1 MNAALDV
8 TLLLTG
14 ALCIWGVIAWRRTY
28 LLEVPLTFGGRAL
41 PTAEAAA
48 QIVGDETSLAPTRVA
63 DGLGWV
69 AALFLAPIWF
79 IWGDLRTR
87 RPERHLARWRLLGAR
102 GDRPAQIALHP
113 DVETVAVACTRS
125 AFAADSARPFD
136 EQEGLRALHPMG
148 GERWQRGL
156 HHAAALQAL
165 GFVRLRGDD
174 GLLLGQRAFDATRA
188 TASYAR
194 ALDELVALAALLESV

>member
-1 MNAALDV
+1 VNAALDL
-8 TLLLTG
+8 TLLLSG

-48 QIVGDETSLAPTRVA
+48 RVVGEETSLVPARGA

-69 AALFLAPIWF
+69 AALLLAPIWF

-87 RPERHLARWRLLGAR
+87 RSERHLARWRLLGAR

-113 DVETVAVACTRS
+113 DVETVAVACARS
-125 AFAADSARPFD
+125 AFAADLERPLD

-156 HHAAALQAL
+156 QHVASLQAL

-174 GLLLGQRAFDATRA
+174 GLLLGKRAFDATRA

-194 ALDELVALAALLESV
+194 ALDELAALAALLESI